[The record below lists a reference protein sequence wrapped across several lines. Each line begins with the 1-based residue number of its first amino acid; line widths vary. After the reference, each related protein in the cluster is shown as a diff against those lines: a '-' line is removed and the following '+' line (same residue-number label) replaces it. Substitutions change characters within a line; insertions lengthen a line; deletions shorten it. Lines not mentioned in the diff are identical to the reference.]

1 MRLLLDSPAELAGLL
16 SRMANGFGSGT
27 TGQLLVP

>member
-16 SRMANGFGSGT
+16 SRMANGFRKGIG
-27 TGQLLVP
+27 GPPFAP